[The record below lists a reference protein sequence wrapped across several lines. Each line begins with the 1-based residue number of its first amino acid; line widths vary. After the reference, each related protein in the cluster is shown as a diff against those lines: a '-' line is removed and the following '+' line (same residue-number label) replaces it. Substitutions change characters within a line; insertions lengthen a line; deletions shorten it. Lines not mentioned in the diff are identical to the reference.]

1 MTPPL
6 LQSGRKRPTV
16 IALYCHEYGNAWFP
30 NWGPS
35 SLGKGLGGSE
45 EVVVH
50 IARGLARLGY
60 WVEVYADPIGTD
72 VGMDF
77 GGEQSKTVG
86 GRRREVLKA
95 GQREEGGLG
104 EGGVWSNRG
113 GEEPSG
119 GVVWYPYKAYDVSNP
134 PDVFVAWR

>member
-1 MTPPL
+1 M
-6 LQSGRKRPTV
+6 V
-16 IALYCHEYGNAWFP
+16 VLYCFEYGNEWFP

-50 IARGLARLGY
+50 LSRELARLGF
-60 WVEVYADPIGTD
+60 WVEVYADPKGSDLGIDRGA
-72 VGMDF
+72 GRLH
-77 GGEQSKTVG
+77 GG
-86 GRRREVLKA
+86 A
-95 GQREEGGLG
+95 
-104 EGGVWSNRG
+104 
-113 GEEPSG
+113 